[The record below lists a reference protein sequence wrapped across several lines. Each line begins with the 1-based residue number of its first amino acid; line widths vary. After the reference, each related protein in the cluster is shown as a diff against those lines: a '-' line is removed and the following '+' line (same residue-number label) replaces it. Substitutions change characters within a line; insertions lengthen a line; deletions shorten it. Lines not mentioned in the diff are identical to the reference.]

1 MNVPKRPLINLR
13 VSLGIENDRNDFAVY
28 GNGKHICISI
38 VFSRDD
44 VNRRER
50 YLNNQKLFS
59 YTCFADIQN

>member
-28 GNGKHICISI
+28 DNGIHICISI
-38 VFSRDD
+38 VFGRDD

-50 YLNNQKLFS
+50 YLNNQKIHWL
-59 YTCFADIQN
+59 C